1 MVTDIEDLEE
11 VDASD
16 IYSKKKTQYKGSAK
30 AAMKWKLHIP
40 SSRWNSQNLLRRT
53 ASENK
58 IIFEENQTESLLQPH
73 IKMTQHGMMRK
84 LKMTSGVLQKIS
96 FIAITWNPESNCTC
110 QEKNH
115 FLFQ

>member
-53 ASENK
+53 ASEN
-58 IIFEENQTESLLQPH
+58 IH
-73 IKMTQHGMMRK
+73 
-84 LKMTSGVLQKIS
+84 LKPGTSG
-96 FIAITWNPESNCTC
+96 TRRRTR
-110 QEKNH
+110 
-115 FLFQ
+115 